1 MGSKQIN
8 ISFTDEQVAKY
19 NGEGYVLC
27 FTAGVAGNTEFN
39 VVATADTI
47 SPVFNITWEDQ
58 FQIAATKDEFSNGVT
73 FQNSTTPTPIQFNEV
88 YTLPANWTDGIVS
101 TDVLPTANSFAFVNQ
116 TTGASAVV
124 YKIINGKSLPFFI
137 SPYPIDTGAT
147 EVMTPQSTVALW
159 FQQNVE
165 TGTMVAV
172 VKDELSTFDFSDK
185 SSLDLIWNGS
195 QFVPSS

>member
-27 FTAGVAGNTEFN
+27 FSAGVGGDPEFN

-47 SPVFNITWEDQ
+47 APVFNITWEDQ
-58 FQIAATKDEFSNGVT
+58 FQIAATKDEFSNGVK
-73 FQNSTTPTPIQFNEV
+73 FNISTRPTPIQFNEV

-101 TDVLPTANSFAFVNQ
+101 TDILPTANSFAFINQ
-116 TTGASAVV
+116 TSGASAVI

-137 SPYPIDTGAT
+137 SPNPLDPGAT
-147 EVMTPQSTVALW
+147 EVMTPKATVALW

-165 TGTMVAV
+165 TGTMVSV

-185 SSLDLIWNGS
+185 SSLQLMWNGS

>member
-1 MGSKQIN
+1 MGSKQIK

-47 SPVFNITWEDQ
+47 SPVFNITWDDQ

-88 YTLPANWTDGIVS
+88 YTLPANWTDGVVS
-101 TDVLPTANSFAFVNQ
+101 TDVLPTANSSAFVNQ

-147 EVMTPQSTVALW
+147 EVMTPKSTVALW

-172 VKDELSTFDFSDK
+172 VKDQLSTFDFSDK